1 MIHGTLGVLSGGKV
15 KFVLYMRKS
24 VLKCLVTGEKQK
36 EVAHFNQNM
45 FFVLGTQRGFF
56 PSLP

>member
-1 MIHGTLGVLSGGKV
+1 MLSGGKV

-45 FFVLGTQRGFF
+45 FFVLGMQRGFF